1 MEQKIKIRFGNLKP
15 EIKSNFYLGG
25 NERFCEGKELNA
37 IATLV
42 ATAQGFRFDNYV
54 KIPNKD
60 YPYISRLVDINY
72 FESIEIINIKNNNK
86 DNESYFI

>member
-42 ATAQGFRFDNYV
+42 ATA
-54 KIPNKD
+54 KD
-60 YPYISRLVDINY
+60 FGL
-72 FESIEIINIKNNNK
+72 IIM
-86 DNESYFI
+86 